1 MDSAV
6 AQLKSASRAVVQ
18 DLVDDAEGT
27 GVTSYEIDDQE
38 LVDIRAVAQGEL
50 ESGDTTLINDTVH
63 GCGIEEAVRVYGD
76 GLIRRAHQL
85 DALARSTHT
94 AHHLRRLKEAPIMTD
109 TAPVSAQQDAAS
121 GPSGVDLA
129 RLALFQARQDAKQRG
144 NDRPKCT
151 PPPEEGSHPVPRA
164 RAGRAAGSSGA

>member
-38 LVDIRAVAQGEL
+38 LADIRAVARAEL
-50 ESGDTTLINDTVH
+50 ETGETTLIN
-63 GCGIEEAVRVYGD
+63 
-76 GLIRRAHQL
+76 
-85 DALARSTHT
+85 
-94 AHHLRRLKEAPIMTD
+94 D
-109 TAPVSAQQDAAS
+109 TAPVSAQQDAPS
-121 GPSGVDLA
+121 RPSGVDLA

-164 RAGRAAGSSGA
+164 RAGRARRALPGPDDRPGLGR